1 MSKRCPRRKK
11 VANLARHS
19 IQVNESTYTTALSN
33 QATKN
38 VLYDE
43 NLINKKVSVKISKGG
58 NKGKILI
65 GTVTRS
71 LNPDRKKYPYVIKF
85 NNTDNQTDEKIS
97 EIPNTN
103 ITLYKEPIQTTQRNK
118 KNANAKRNTKGKGNK
133 KNAPVTNKNTP
144 PPTPV
149 NVRRSS
155 RNK

>member
-1 MSKRCPRRKK
+1 MPRKQ

-43 NLINKKVSVKISKGG
+43 NLINKKVSVKISKGD
-58 NKGKILI
+58 NKGKTLI
-65 GTVTRS
+65 GTVTRN
-71 LNPDRKKYPYVIKF
+71 LMADRKKYPYVIKF
-85 NNTDNQTDEKIS
+85 NDNNQTDEKIS

-118 KNANAKRNTKGKGNK
+118 GKRK
-133 KNAPVTNKNTP
+133 TP
-144 PPTPV
+144 PISSKKKTTPT
-149 NVRRSS
+149 NLRRSG

>member
-1 MSKRCPRRKK
+1 LSKRCPRRKK

-38 VLYDE
+38 RLYDE

-85 NNTDNQTDEKIS
+85 NNTDNQTDEKTS
-97 EIPNTN
+97 DIPNTN
-103 ITLYKEPIQTTQRNK
+103 ISLYKEPIPSTSTNK
-118 KNANAKRNTKGKGNK
+118 TKRKGK
-133 KNAPVTNKNTP
+133 TP
-144 PPTPV
+144 PISSKKKTTPT
-149 NVRRSS
+149 NLRRSG
-155 RNK
+155 RYK